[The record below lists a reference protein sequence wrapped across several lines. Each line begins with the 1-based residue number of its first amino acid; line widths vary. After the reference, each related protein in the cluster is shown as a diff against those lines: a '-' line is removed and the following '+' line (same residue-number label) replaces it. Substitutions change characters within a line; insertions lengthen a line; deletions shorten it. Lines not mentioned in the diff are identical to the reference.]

1 MPSAV
6 QGLKPHAED
15 PEFRKK
21 WASIKYH
28 NKERLAG
35 KIKEWTGITVP
46 VGSLYDIHIKRIHE
60 YKRQY
65 MNMVSIIYR
74 YKQIKVRDAPHTVT
88 CPVQLSW
95 NRSRTQ
101 ACSQQDSSPGSGRSG
116 GRQL

>member
-1 MPSAV
+1 MIASYQMPGQCGHCIVKVCLEPLLAGV

-15 PEFRKK
+15 AEFRKK

-65 MNMVSIIYR
+65 MNMISIIYR
-74 YKQIKVRDAPHTVT
+74 YKQIKARSDA
-88 CPVQLSW
+88 S
-95 NRSRTQ
+95 
-101 ACSQQDSSPGSGRSG
+101 
-116 GRQL
+116 

>member
-1 MPSAV
+1 MPLMLKQEGLEPLLANL

-15 PEFRKK
+15 PDFRKK

-65 MNMVSIIYR
+65 MNMISIIYR
-74 YKQIKVRDAPHTVT
+74 YKQIKARF
-88 CPVQLSW
+88 
-95 NRSRTQ
+95 
-101 ACSQQDSSPGSGRSG
+101 G
-116 GRQL
+116 GL